1 MKTEQIT
8 ITSPVLGCCS
18 GFIYCIYITSP
29 RPIVYIGKTA
39 AKNGPLGRLSYHI
52 QSNGMFI
59 ERCRDYQNDLVQIDE
74 GIHMLEIN
82 LESYPKYCGDANK
95 TNRHALEYFVNMKM
109 EEYGVSEGT
118 TIPFEVVSRTTIAT
132 RLALNISFQ
141 NLAEEIAYDFV
152 VQLPFK

>member
-8 ITSPVLGCCS
+8 ITSPVLGRCS

-29 RPIVYIGKTA
+29 RPIVYIGETA
-39 AKNGPLGRLSYHI
+39 AKNGPLGRLSYHM
-52 QSNGMFI
+52 QSNGTFV
-59 ERCRDYQNDLVQIDE
+59 ERCRDYQIDLVQIDE
-74 GIHMLEIN
+74 DIHMLAVN
-82 LESYPKYCGDANK
+82 LEAYPKYCGDANK

-109 EEYGVSEGT
+109 EEYGVSEET

-132 RLALNISFQ
+132 RLALEMSYQ

-152 VQLPFK
+152 LQLPFK